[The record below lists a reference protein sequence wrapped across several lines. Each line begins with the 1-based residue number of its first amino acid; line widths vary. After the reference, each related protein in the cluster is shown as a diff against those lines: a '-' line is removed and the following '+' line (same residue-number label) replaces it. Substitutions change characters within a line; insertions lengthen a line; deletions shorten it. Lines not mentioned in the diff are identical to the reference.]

1 MPASGPGWG
10 GSAKG
15 TGKPGKAPKI
25 TTETASEM
33 GQRAHTPEA
42 EAKRERRIASAE
54 ELKGVLTE
62 IALDDGA
69 LPMARI
75 QAADKL
81 LDRIEG
87 KPTQTLN
94 ANIRRNIAELS
105 DEELAALAG
114 AGEGAGGVEEEG

>member
-1 MPASGPGWG
+1 MA
-10 GSAKG
+10 A
-15 TGKPGKAPKI
+15 I
-25 TTETASEM
+25 
-33 GQRAHTPEA
+33 AHTPEA
-42 EAKRERRIASAE
+42 KAKREAKIATAE
-54 ELKGVLTE
+54 ELKGVLSD
-62 IALDDGA
+62 IALDDAA

-105 DEELAALAG
+105 DEELAAIAAGG
-114 AGEGAGGVEEEG
+114 AGDIETEDGST

>member
-1 MPASGPGWG
+1 MGQLFGKGHGPG
-10 GSAKG
+10 SK
-15 TGKPGKAPKI
+15 KPAAPQI
-25 TTETASEM
+25 TSETAASM
-33 GQRAHTPEA
+33 AAIAHTPEA
-42 EAKRERRIASAE
+42 KAKREAKIATAE
-54 ELKGVLTE
+54 ELKGVLSD
-62 IALDDGA
+62 IALDDAA

-105 DEELAALAG
+105 DEELAAIAAGG
-114 AGEGAGGVEEEG
+114 AGDIETEDGST